1 MNILI
6 AEDSEL
12 SRNVL
17 TSLLVKY
24 GFDILIACN
33 GLEAV
38 EQYEKHNP
46 DLILMDL
53 MMPVM
58 DGYEAIVEIKKIAG
72 DKFIPIIVLT
82 SIIEAD
88 SLVKSIECG
97 ADDYLSKP
105 YNAEAIQAKILALSR
120 IKALHD
126 ALDEKTRLLQEHN
139 ARAESEL
146 VLAEHIYDGVVT
158 QGDITRPFLKS
169 YLRPVTNFN
178 GDIFLVSHTPSGG
191 LHIFLGDFTG
201 HGLSAAIGAIPAS
214 EVFYRMTK
222 KGFSI
227 GDIAV
232 EMNNRLKRLLPVHMF
247 CAACFIEVD
256 LNRSA
261 MHVWNGSMP
270 DVVLLDGDGEI
281 KHVIA
286 SSHSALGIESDEKF
300 DRNHEVFSIDGD
312 EKLYMCSDGLIDI
325 RNNEG
330 KKYGKDRFYSAFK
343 TFTDSESRF
352 PAMVEDF
359 TNYAVDGEICDDIS
373 LVEVDL
379 NRELDTWLVD
389 NKSIAENK
397 ELPTSW
403 QVSLSFDAD
412 TLKLTNP
419 VPLLLNLVMG
429 IQAAEGHRERIY
441 TILSE
446 FFSNSLEHGL
456 LKLDSALKKSP
467 AGFQEYYET
476 REKRLA
482 ELSDETITMFISQRP
497 ENKKGLITIEV
508 KDTGDGFSIDSHA
521 AKSLDDN
528 IGMSGRGIPLI
539 RKMCES
545 LEYSDKGNEVK
556 AVYVCD

>member
-58 DGYEAIVEIKKIAG
+58 DGYEAITEIKKLAG

-126 ALDEKTRLLQEHN
+126 ALDEKTRLLEEHS
-139 ARAESEL
+139 ARADSEL

-158 QGDITRPFLKS
+158 QGDTSRPFLKS
-169 YLRPVTNFN
+169 FLRPVTNFN
-178 GDIFLVSHTPSGG
+178 GDIFLISHTPSGG
-191 LHIFLGDFTG
+191 LHMFLGDFTG

-247 CAACFIEVD
+247 CAACFVEVD
-256 LNRSA
+256 LNRTA

-270 DVVLLDGDGEI
+270 DIVVLDGDGEI

-286 SSHSALGIESDEKF
+286 SSHSALGIEPDEKF
-300 DRNHEVFSIDGD
+300 NRNHEVFSIEGD

-325 RNNEG
+325 RNSEG
-330 KKYGKDRFYSAFK
+330 EKYGKDRFYSAFSN
-343 TFTDSESRF
+343 FTEPGKRF
-352 PAMVEDF
+352 SAMVEDF
-359 TNYAVDGEICDDIS
+359 TSYAVDGEICDDIS
-373 LVEVDL
+373 LIEVDL
-379 NRELDTWLVD
+379 SRELDTWLVD
-389 NKSIAENK
+389 NKSVAEKK

-403 QVSLSFDAD
+403 KVDLSFDSD
-412 TLKLTNP
+412 TLRVTNP

-446 FFSNSLEHGL
+446 LFSNSLEHGL

-467 AGFQEYYET
+467 TGFQEYYET
-476 REKRLA
+476 REMRLG
-482 ELSDETITMFISQRP
+482 ELSGGVISIHISQRP
-497 ENKKGLITIEV
+497 ENDKGMITIEV
-508 KDTGDGFSIDSHA
+508 KDTGEGFDHKSHD
-521 AKSLDDN
+521 AKNLDDN
-528 IGMSGRGIPLI
+528 LSMSGRGIPLI
-539 RKMCES
+539 AQMCETV
-545 LEYSDKGNEVK
+545 EYNEKGNEVTLL
-556 AVYVCD
+556 YVCD